1 MRDMNGMIKI
11 AGSLSLAIG
20 MSCMGHAAAA
30 ADRGA
35 GVSRDNAPTAAMGS
49 TAGSEQI
56 QAKGLTMYLAD
67 PELGL
72 AGRYSLDG
80 QTVYFQARREFDPE
94 TGLSEL
100 RLHIVDIEARTV
112 AATNRPPT
120 GHEKSSLA
128 IPLEDAS
135 ALAGVLEGLSAQLET
150 LNLHPVLSVEKAGL
164 AGLAGQAAAL
174 LPVTYPVQL
183 DSVQLKAGD
192 ASTDAVV
199 DFYLRPMAPIKLK
212 RGAGGMLIASLGDG
226 LKFESA
232 QFFRADEENEAGDL
246 GRIDV
251 YSRVFDSQ
259 GHHLGAE
266 FGGDFV
272 PDDWNDVLSAS
283 PERVRSHDEI
293 AASMGAGAMA
303 LNALALGAKSS
314 YGVAF
319 SSELEQDSM
328 HRLARSLSE
337 NLLPRRDESVSALD
351 EVLTKSTGRYRTAIQ
366 VHKKWLV
373 WPTEHS
379 ATRVYKHLFTTTTS
393 STYSV
398 SGTINFCNHGACAGG
413 TGMSQKCSYTGPR
426 MGSYRVP
433 EIRIVPTGQTGAGTR
448 HTCST
453 NYGVAGI
460 LNHNCHDDSS
470 VQVRAVRGLSYSH
483 DGGRCRDYD
492 FWATAPGC

>member
-1 MRDMNGMIKI
+1 MNEMIKI
-11 AGSLSLAIG
+11 AGSISLAVG
-20 MSCMGHAAAA
+20 LTCMGHAAAA
-30 ADRGA
+30 TDRDA
-35 GVSRDNAPTAAMGS
+35 GVTRDNAPAAVFG
-49 TAGSEQI
+49 TTDGSEQI
-56 QAKGLTMYLAD
+56 RAESLRLFLAD

-72 AGRYSLDG
+72 AGRYSQDG
-80 QTVYFQARREFDPE
+80 QTVYFQARREFDAE
-94 TGLSEL
+94 TGLSDL
-100 RLHIVDIEARTV
+100 RLHIVDAEARTV
-112 AATNRPPT
+112 ATTDRPPT
-120 GHEKSSLA
+120 GHQKSSA
-128 IPLEDAS
+128 GIPLKDGS
-135 ALAGVLEGLSAQLET
+135 ALGAVLEGLSTQLET
-150 LNLHPVLSVEKAGL
+150 LSLHPVLSVEKAGL
-164 AGLAGQAAAL
+164 AGLASQAGAL
-174 LPVTYPVQL
+174 SPLAYPVQL
-183 DSVQLKAGD
+183 DPVQLKAADSGTE
-192 ASTDAVV
+192 ALV
-199 DFYLRPMAPIKLK
+199 DFYLRPIAPIKLK

-226 LKFESA
+226 LRFESA
-232 QFFRADEENEAGDL
+232 QFFRADEENEGGEL

-251 YSRVFDSQ
+251 YSRLFDAH

-266 FGGDFV
+266 FGGDSV
-272 PDDWNDVLSAS
+272 PDGWDDVLSAS

-293 AASMGAGAMA
+293 AADMGAGAMA

-337 NLLPRRDESVSALD
+337 NLLPRRNESLGGLD

-373 WPTEHS
+373 WPTQHS

-393 STYSV
+393 NTYSV
-398 SGTINFCNHGACAGG
+398 SGTINFCNHGTCAGG
-413 TGMSQKCSYTGPR
+413 SGMSHKCSYTGPR

-483 DGGRCRDYD
+483 NGGRCRDYD